1 MIDEITD
8 FVLDWADGFGLIG
21 LAIVSSTEAAF
32 QPVPPD
38 LLVMPMSLSADG
50 PLELFIIFSVATLSS
65 VLGSLGGYA
74 IGFYGGRPLLERFAS
89 TDNSEKLDNLVTRY
103 GSAGIFIAAVSPI
116 PYKALAWTAGAGK
129 MNIRIFIVAG
139 LIGRGIRFGLEV
151 TILGFYGDEFLS
163 QLENPL
169 AWLMLGI
176 FSILIYSIV
185 KPWWNKISSNL

>member
-50 PLELFIIFSVATLSS
+50 PLELFLIFSVATLSS

-89 TDNSEKLDNLVTRY
+89 TDNSEKLDNLVSRY

-176 FSILIYSIV
+176 FSILIYSIM

>member
-89 TDNSEKLDNLVTRY
+89 TDNSEKLDNLVSRY

>member
-1 MIDEITD
+1 VIDEITD

-50 PLELFIIFSVATLSS
+50 PLELFLIFSVATLSS

-89 TDNSEKLDNLVTRY
+89 TDNSEKLDNLVSRY

-176 FSILIYSIV
+176 FSIFIYSIM

>member
-21 LAIVSSTEAAF
+21 LAIVSCTEAAF

-38 LLVMPMSLSADG
+38 LLVMPMSLSANN
-50 PLELFIIFSVATLSS
+50 PLELFLIFSVATLSS

-74 IGFYGGRPLLERFAS
+74 IGFYGGRPILEKFAS
-89 TDNSEKLDNLVTRY
+89 TENSKKLDNIVSKY

-129 MNIRIFIVAG
+129 MNIRIFIIAG

-151 TILGFYGDEFLS
+151 TILGFYGDEFLT
-163 QLENPL
+163 QLENPI
-169 AWLMLGI
+169 AWLLLGI
-176 FSILIYSIV
+176 FSILIYSLL
-185 KPWWNKISSNL
+185 KPWWTKISSDL

>member
-50 PLELFIIFSVATLSS
+50 PLELFLIFSVATLSS

-89 TDNSEKLDNLVTRY
+89 TDNSEKLDNLVSRY

-169 AWLMLGI
+169 AWLILGI
-176 FSILIYSIV
+176 FSIFIYSIM

>member
-50 PLELFIIFSVATLSS
+50 PLELFLIFSVATLSS

-89 TDNSEKLDNLVTRY
+89 PDNSEKLDNLVSRY

-176 FSILIYSIV
+176 FSIFIYSIM

>member
-89 TDNSEKLDNLVTRY
+89 TDNSEKLDNLVSRY

-176 FSILIYSIV
+176 FSIFIYSIM

>member
-50 PLELFIIFSVATLSS
+50 PLELFLIFSVATLSS

-89 TDNSEKLDNLVTRY
+89 TDNSEILDNLVSRY

-176 FSILIYSIV
+176 FSIFIYSIM

>member
-8 FVLDWADGFGLIG
+8 FVLDWADGFGIIG

-176 FSILIYSIV
+176 FSIFIYSIM

>member
-176 FSILIYSIV
+176 FSIFIYSIM

>member
-1 MIDEITD
+1 VIDEITD

-176 FSILIYSIV
+176 FSIFIYSIM